1 MTRVQRPGWWWLLV
15 AVCVLLLAAPAAAQ
29 EDPGFVEAPPPQID
43 EGLPP
48 ADDAVVEDG
57 QDRVRDMIYAPFPV
71 ADQSEPDW
79 WNRTGKDWRLEANV
93 LQTYR
98 NFWIARAEAL
108 RKADA
113 RLLEH
118 TTAGPVLERDRA
130 AIDALRAQGQIQI
143 LQVEHFPE
151 VLEAVA
157 DEGVVYDSYLNSTY
171 NADAR
176 TGKRLDPEY
185 SPVRLTLVY
194 RLQPVDGVWKVVDA
208 IRFIDDE
215 GE

>member
-1 MTRVQRPGWWWLLV
+1 MTRVQRSGWWWLPV

-29 EDPGFVEAPPPQID
+29 EDPGSAEAQPPQVD
-43 EGLPP
+43 ESPPP
-48 ADDAVVEDG
+48 ADDAAE
-57 QDRVRDMIYAPFPV
+57 RLRDMIYAPMPV

-79 WNRTGKDWRLEANV
+79 WNRTVKDWRLEANV

-113 RLLEH
+113 SLLEH
-118 TTAGPVLERDRA
+118 TMAGPALERDRA
-130 AIDALRAQGQIQI
+130 AIDELRAHGQIQI
-143 LQVEHFPE
+143 VQVEHAPE

-157 DEGVVYDSYLNSTY
+157 DEGVVYDAFLNSTY
-171 NADAR
+171 NVDAR
-176 TGKRLDPEY
+176 TGTRVDPEY
-185 SPVRLTLVY
+185 SPVTLTRVY

-208 IRFIDDE
+208 IRFIEDE
-215 GE
+215 ESEKP

>member
-1 MTRVQRPGWWWLLV
+1 MTRLRRPGWWWLAV

-29 EDPGFVEAPPPQID
+29 EEPGSAEAAPPQVD
-43 EGLPP
+43 ESAPPP
-48 ADDAVVEDG
+48 ADDAEE
-57 QDRVRDMIYAPFPV
+57 RLRDMIYAPIPV
-71 ADQSEPDW
+71 ADQSEPEW
-79 WNRTGKDWRLEANV
+79 WNRTAKDWRVEPNV

-113 RLLEH
+113 SLLEH
-118 TTAGPVLERDRA
+118 TTAGAALERDRA
-130 AIDALRAQGQIQI
+130 AIDELRALGQIQI
-143 LQVEHFPE
+143 VQVEHAPE

-157 DEGVVYDSYLNSTY
+157 DEGVVYDAFLNSTY

-176 TGKRLDPEY
+176 TGMRVDPEY
-185 SPVRLTLVY
+185 SPMTLTRVY

-208 IRFIDDE
+208 IRFIEDE
-215 GE
+215 E